1 MKFVKYDGNGNGYLL
16 ILTNKK
22 RSPSTIPLLMKVPVA
37 ALYVKKD
44 EVVAMSEE
52 DFEILNGQ
60 GHIGNDRLHE
70 VSSAYGRP
78 FSRPLDSCRDR

>member
-1 MKFVKYDGNGNGYLL
+1 LKFVKYDGNGNGYLL

-22 RSPSTIPLLMKVPVA
+22 RSPSTIPAADEVPVA

-44 EVVAMSEE
+44 EVVAVSEQ
-52 DFEILNGQ
+52 DFDILNGQ

-78 FSRPLDSCRDR
+78 FSRPLDSCWDR